1 LDLHDCNK
9 YLFFIYWNLLLQEI
23 LAKNG
28 GDVVMAVIEVKN
40 LNVTYRVLMN
50 KSSSLKELFRD
61 AIKGKARVIDYVAI
75 HDISFTVDKGEVVAI
90 LGRNGAGKSTLLK
103 VLAGVLPPTKGTSKV
118 DGKIA
123 PMIELGA
130 GFHPE
135 MTGTENVLFYSVLMG
150 RDVKSVKA
158 RTPVIG
164 EWAGV
169 SDHMHFPL
177 RTFSSGMVARL
188 AFATATDEV
197 AEVLLV
203 DEVLS
208 VGDSDFKDKSKAR
221 MHELINS
228 GAAVVLVSHDMQAV
242 KTLATRAIWLENGH
256 VKMIGNPAEVVAAYE
271 AN

>member
-1 LDLHDCNK
+1 
-9 YLFFIYWNLLLQEI
+9 
-23 LAKNG
+23 
-28 GDVVMAVIEVKN
+28 MPVIEVKN
-40 LNVTYRVLMN
+40 VNVTYRVLMN

-75 HDISFTVDKGEVVAI
+75 KDVSFTVDKGEVVAI

-103 VLAGVLPPTKGTSKV
+103 VLAGVLPPTKGSSV
-118 DGKIA
+118 VNGKIA

-150 RDVKSVKA
+150 RSVKSVKE
-158 RTPVIG
+158 RTPAIG

-169 SDHMHFPL
+169 TDHMGFPL

-188 AFATATDEV
+188 AFSTATDEQT
-197 AEVLLV
+197 EVLLI

-208 VGDSDFKDKSKAR
+208 VGDNDFQMKSRAR
-221 MHELINS
+221 MEQMITS
-228 GAAVVLVSHDMQAV
+228 GAAVVLVSHDMKAV
-242 KTLATRAIWLENGH
+242 RTLADRAIWLENGN
-256 VKMIGNPAEVVAAYE
+256 VKMIGKASDVVDAYE

>member
-1 LDLHDCNK
+1 
-9 YLFFIYWNLLLQEI
+9 
-23 LAKNG
+23 
-28 GDVVMAVIEVKN
+28 MPVIEVTN
-40 LNVTYRVLMN
+40 VNVTYRVLMN
-50 KSSSLKELFRD
+50 RTSSMKELFRD
-61 AIKGKARVIDYVAI
+61 FFKRKVRVVDYVALK
-75 HDISFTVDKGEVVAI
+75 DVSFTVDKGEVVAI

-118 DGKIA
+118 NGKIA

-135 MTGTENVLFYSVLMG
+135 MTGAENVLFYSALMG
-150 RDVKSVKA
+150 RDIQHVRE
-158 RTPVIG
+158 RTPEIG

-169 SDHMHFPL
+169 SDHMDFPL

-188 AFATATDEV
+188 AFATATDER

-208 VGDSDFKDKSKAR
+208 VGDADFQAKSRAR
-221 MHELINS
+221 MNSLISS
-228 GAAVVLVSHDMQAV
+228 GAAVVLVSHDMNAV
-242 KTLATRAIWLENGH
+242 RTLATRAVWLENGH

>member
-1 LDLHDCNK
+1 MEHLGTFIG
-9 YLFFIYWNLLLQEI
+9 YLRLQEI

-28 GDVVMAVIEVKN
+28 GDALMAVIEVKN
-40 LNVTYRVLMN
+40 VNVTYRVLMN
-50 KSSSLKELFRD
+50 KSSSLKEVFRD
-61 AIKGKARVIDYVAI
+61 AIRGKARVVDYVALQNV
-75 HDISFTVDKGEVVAI
+75 SFTVDKGEVVAI

-103 VLAGVLPPTKGTSKV
+103 VLAGVLPPNKGTSKV

-135 MTGTENVLFYSVLMG
+135 MTGSENVLFYSVLMG
-150 RDVKSVKA
+150 RDVKHVKE
-158 RTPVIG
+158 RTPAIG

-169 SDHMHFPL
+169 SDHMNFPL

-188 AFATATDEV
+188 AFATATDEQ
-197 AEVLLV
+197 ADVLLV

-208 VGDSDFKDKSKAR
+208 VGDADFQKKSRAR
-221 MHELINS
+221 MDELINS
-228 GAAVVLVSHDMQAV
+228 GAAVVLVSHDMNAV
-242 KTLATRAIWLENGH
+242 RTLATRVVWLEDGH

>member
-1 LDLHDCNK
+1 
-9 YLFFIYWNLLLQEI
+9 
-23 LAKNG
+23 
-28 GDVVMAVIEVKN
+28 MAVIEVKN
-40 LNVTYRVLMN
+40 VNVTYRVLMN

-61 AIKGKARVIDYVAI
+61 AIKGKARVIDYVALK
-75 HDISFTVDKGEVVAI
+75 DVSFTVDKGEVVAI

-135 MTGTENVLFYSVLMG
+135 MTGSENVLFYSVLMG
-150 RDVKSVKA
+150 RSVKSVKE
-158 RTPVIG
+158 RTPAIG
-164 EWAGV
+164 DWAGV
-169 SDHMHFPL
+169 TDHMGFPL

-188 AFATATDEV
+188 AFSTATDEQT
-197 AEVLLV
+197 EVLLV

-208 VGDSDFKDKSKAR
+208 VGDADFQMKSKAR
-221 MHELINS
+221 MEQMITS
-228 GAAVVLVSHDMQAV
+228 GAAVVLVSHDMKAV
-242 KTLATRAIWLENGH
+242 RALADRAIWLEDGN
-256 VKMIGNPAEVVAAYE
+256 VKMIGKACDVVDAYE